1 MEAHEINELEETQK
15 EGGESGLKHVSFTMS
30 LLAVL
35 LAMTTVMGH
44 RTHTEAV
51 LSQNRVSDEWNFY
64 QAKKIRATDARV
76 AGDMIAALAGQG
88 NSAAQKVADAEHA
101 YAQKESADLAAEQD
115 KAKDREHEVD
125 VAERKAGRFDLGE
138 ALLQIGVIVTSIT
151 LLTRRMYYWHLG
163 MFFGALGIIAAVLA
177 LLVR

>member
-1 MEAHEINELEETQK
+1 MEAHEINELEESQK
-15 EGGESGLKHVSFTMS
+15 EGGETGLKHVSFTMS

-51 LSQNRVSDEWNFY
+51 LSQNRVSDQWNFY
-64 QAKKIRATDARV
+64 QAKKIRATNARV
-76 AGDMIAALAGQG
+76 AGDMIAALADPR
-88 NSAAQKVADAEHA
+88 NADAQKVADAQRA
-101 YAQKESADLAAEQD
+101 YAQKESADLADEQE

-125 VAERKAGRFDLGE
+125 IAEKKAGRFDLGE

-163 MFFGALGIIAAVLA
+163 MLFGAAGIVAA
-177 LLVR
+177 LLAFLVR